1 MKEQA
6 YMKASIGTDFY
17 QAKDILKAGGL
28 VAIPTETVYGLA
40 GNALDKNAVLSIFE
54 AKNRPKFDPLIV
66 HIGDIAEVDKYAKA
80 NNKLLDIADRVWPGP
95 LTILLARKNIIPDIV
110 TSGLENVAIR
120 VPNHPDT
127 LALLRSL
134 DFPLAAPSA
143 NPFGYISPT
152 TAMHVYEQL
161 ADKIPYIFDGGA
173 CEVGVES
180 TIIGFE
186 DEVLKVYR
194 NGGLT
199 LEELAKFYD
208 GKIELVAQSS
218 SDPLAPGMLKKHYS
232 PNKIVRDF
240 KDFQIDEIDLNSI
253 GIMKFSS
260 YSSEIPPERQYILS
274 KNEYLAEASHR
285 LFEGLRYLDKLDIE
299 TIFLENVPNMGL
311 GLAINDRL
319 KRAAAED

>member
-1 MKEQA
+1 MRA
-6 YMKASIGTDFY
+6 GIGTDLF
-17 QAKDILKAGGL
+17 QAKDILNSGGL

-40 GNALDKNAVLSIFE
+40 GNALDKNAVLHIFE
-54 AKNRPKFDPLIV
+54 AKNRPKFDPLII
-66 HIGDIAEVDKYAKA
+66 HLSDIFEIDKYAIA
-80 NNKLLDIADRVWPGP
+80 NPRLLDIAERVWPGP
-95 LTILLARKNIIPDIV
+95 LTILLPRKAIIPDIV
-110 TSGLENVAIR
+110 TSGLDNVAIR
-120 VPNHPDT
+120 VPNHPET
-127 LALLRSL
+127 LALLKML

-152 TAMHVYEQL
+152 TAGHVYEQL
-161 ADKIPYIFDGGA
+161 ADKIPYILDGGP

-186 DEVLKVYR
+186 NEVLKIYR

-199 LEELAKFYD
+199 LEELSKYYD

-232 PNKIVRDF
+232 PNKIVRNF
-240 KDFQIDEIDLNSI
+240 KDFDAKSENLNAI
-253 GIMKFSS
+253 AFMKFSRLS
-260 YSSEIPPERQYILS
+260 GEISPKRQFVLS
-274 KNEYLAEASHR
+274 KNENLNEASHR

-299 TIFLENVPNMGL
+299 TIYLENVPNNGL